1 MKIRRTSCAHDHN
14 SRNHRFSLEC
24 RLKIKEMFDI
34 TQTITPANILLNL
47 SKANEQRLKVIEKN
61 VELLIS
67 NKPQLLVPVELTI
80 PKIDDL

>member
-1 MKIRRTSCAHDHN
+1 M
-14 SRNHRFSLEC
+14 
-24 RLKIKEMFDI
+24 
-34 TQTITPANILLNL
+34 TITPANILLNL

-80 PKIDDL
+80 PKAISRKTHFFFNEV